1 MPATVTV
8 SSKNQIVI
16 PREAREKLHI
26 GPGEKL
32 LVLCKEDRILLIPKP
47 ADYVARMA
55 GLHKEVWEGVVTED
69 YLANERE
76 GWKP

>member
-1 MPATVTV
+1 MPTTVTV

-16 PREAREKLHI
+16 PREAREMLHI

-47 ADYVARMA
+47 ADYVKRMA
-55 GLHKEVWEGVVTED
+55 GLHKEVWEGVEAEE
-69 YLANERE
+69 YLAAERE
-76 GWKP
+76 SWKP